1 VAIDDD
7 ADRAERRL
15 REWFGTWYGN
25 AEMGSRMSVW
35 GSVQQVV
42 DGLMKI
48 VEGEAGML
56 MLNPV
61 FDYMEQLDQLAD
73 EVIPR
78 LG

>member
-1 VAIDDD
+1 
-7 ADRAERRL
+7 
-15 REWFGTWYGN
+15 
-25 AEMGSRMSVW
+25 M

>member
-1 VAIDDD
+1 V
-7 ADRAERRL
+7 
-15 REWFGTWYGN
+15 
-25 AEMGSRMSVW
+25 SVW